1 MKQKVVII
9 GGGISGLSAGIYAQ
23 KAGFESVIYEKHS
36 VPGGQCTGWMR
47 NGHYIDNC
55 ICWMTGAKEG
65 YDIWNI
71 WKDSG
76 ICANSVPIH
85 QPEAF
90 YKSESDGQSICLWRD
105 LDKTEKQMIE
115 LSPEDSKEIKK
126 FIKNVRLSES
136 LQVPTKKPLD
146 MMNLFDLTLYGLKML
161 KMLPVLFNYSRMSVG
176 ELSEKFKHPLLKK
189 LITDYLPRDYLA
201 HLFITAYG
209 TITSGGGGIPVGGS
223 FAAVQ
228 RMVNRYKQLD
238 GKLVCS
244 SPVEKIII
252 NKNKATGVLLENGE
266 KIDADFV
273 ICSADTYHTFD
284 KLLDNKYMPKILKKS
299 YDDRK
304 NNPLGSSFHVAF
316 SYDGV
321 TDKIGGRTFFD
332 CKGYNLAKRKITR
345 TNIKNYSFEKT
356 TVPNGK
362 SLLQVKILQNEEEY
376 EYWAH
381 LYNTDKQRYES
392 EKLEAAKC
400 IQETIEEKYPFTKG
414 KLKLLDVWT
423 PYTYT
428 KFCNAYKGVYMTFM
442 PTKKSPNLT
451 NVPGIVKGVNNLFLA
466 GQWLMAPGGIPV
478 ALVTGKYAV
487 QRILKKMH
495 KSVIL
500 NP

>member
-1 MKQKVVII
+1 
-9 GGGISGLSAGIYAQ
+9 
-23 KAGFESVIYEKHS
+23 
-36 VPGGQCTGWMR
+36 
-47 NGHYIDNC
+47 
-55 ICWMTGAKEG
+55 
-65 YDIWNI
+65 
-71 WKDSG
+71 
-76 ICANSVPIH
+76 
-85 QPEAF
+85 
-90 YKSESDGQSICLWRD
+90 
-105 LDKTEKQMIE
+105 MI
-115 LSPEDSKEIKK
+115 
-126 FIKNVRLSES
+126 
-136 LQVPTKKPLD
+136 
-146 MMNLFDLTLYGLKML
+146 